1 MQDAA
6 NGVAGA
12 DGNNLAAVGAGVVH
26 VHEAVGGLP
35 FIEDGACEVREDGYS
50 LVLSSLVYYSSC
62 PSCFDVKVSY
72 FIVPYADAVFF

>member
-1 MQDAA
+1 MCATYGMQDAA

-35 FIEDGACEVREDGYS
+35 FIEDGACEVREDGNF
-50 LVLSSLVYYSSC
+50 LVLSCCLLFSCLV
-62 PSCFDVKVSY
+62 
-72 FIVPYADAVFF
+72 